1 MPAVLSGRMDDSS
14 WNSFCDKIDEA
25 LLPITKMKKAMKNWC
40 LYPLAIF
47 VPLFLVGLFASAIVA
62 TQSMDDSSSG
72 ESMKIVLPILFL
84 IAFVASIL
92 WAMSIA
98 DYSSRCKTKVNE
110 KIEKVCYKTS
120 TSHPGISFKVYIE
133 LHYIQVIVYND
144 TADSL
149 EKADIDS
156 HSTSGTDSS
165 GSLNIALTLTP
176 TDITKWKTAVDENTN
191 KTYYFHEETKE
202 VTWTHPLGFDEASG
216 KKENEANDKA
226 CMDGGG
232 KGKKVVAAERE
243 IDV

>member
-25 LLPITKMKKAMKNWC
+25 LLPITKMKKAVKNWC
-40 LYPLAIF
+40 LYPLALFI
-47 VPLFLVGLFASAIVA
+47 PLFLVGLIASAIVA
-62 TQSMDDSSSG
+62 TQSTDDSSSG
-72 ESMKIVLPILFL
+72 ENMKKMLPILFL

-110 KIEKVCYKTS
+110 KIAKVCYKTS
-120 TSHPGISFKVYIE
+120 TSHPGISFKIYIE

-149 EKADIDS
+149 EKAGIDS

-165 GSLNIALTLTP
+165 GSLNTPLTSAPTLTP
-176 TDITKWKTAVDENTN
+176 ADITKWKTAIDEDT
-191 KTYYFHEETKE
+191 KKMYYFHEETKE
-202 VTWTHPLGFDEASG
+202 VTWTHPLGFDEASV
-216 KKENEANDKA
+216 KKENKANDEA
-226 CMDGGG
+226 
-232 KGKKVVAAERE
+232 
-243 IDV
+243 